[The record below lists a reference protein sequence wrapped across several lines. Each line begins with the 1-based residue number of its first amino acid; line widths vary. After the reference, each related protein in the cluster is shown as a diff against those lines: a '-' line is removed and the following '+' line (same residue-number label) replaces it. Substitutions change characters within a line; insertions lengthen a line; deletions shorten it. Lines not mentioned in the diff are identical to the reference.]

1 MASFCNARKTP
12 FLFGVFLIAFSVL
25 IFQIL
30 QTRILSVI
38 AWYYMAFFAISVA
51 MLGMTVGS
59 VWAYLRRES
68 FESVP
73 LPVTLSRFALLTAVA
88 MPASMIVQFSLVTSV
103 HPSLI
108 TAVAWSLLMAAMATP
123 YVFSGVVVSLALT
136 RSPFPVGQVYGV
148 DLLGAALG
156 CASVIGLLN
165 LLDGPTA
172 VIVAGAIAAFSAL
185 AFSSSYPGP
194 ETLEIEAM
202 VATTGAGGNC
212 AVGIRGVQRNFA
224 RELPAHFGQSEFR
237 ELTPTYL
244 REMELLFARPSL
256 PRCYGFSRSRVV
268 GTLKPN
274 SP

>member
-1 MASFCNARKTP
+1 MASFCSARKTP

-108 TAVAWSLLMAAMATP
+108 TAVAWSLLMAAMATLICFLGRRGEP
-123 YVFSGVVVSLALT
+123 
-136 RSPFPVGQVYGV
+136 GV
-148 DLLGAALG
+148 DAQPISCGP
-156 CASVIGLLN
+156 GLW
-165 LLDGPTA
+165 
-172 VIVAGAIAAFSAL
+172 
-185 AFSSSYPGP
+185 
-194 ETLEIEAM
+194 
-202 VATTGAGGNC
+202 
-212 AVGIRGVQRNFA
+212 R
-224 RELPAHFGQSEFR
+224 
-237 ELTPTYL
+237 
-244 REMELLFARPSL
+244 
-256 PRCYGFSRSRVV
+256 RS
-268 GTLKPN
+268 
-274 SP
+274 